1 MKTPN
6 SILSILMIVS
16 IILSC
21 NSCDAQSSHSPPQN
35 DFLQCLSLHLPN
47 KTGISSVVYTPND
60 ASYLSILLSS
70 VRSLRFRSA
79 STPRPQVIVTPFEE
93 SQIQTTIL
101 CAREN
106 GMQIRIRSGG
116 HDYEGLSY
124 TSQVPFVVLDLFN
137 FSEVAIDVDQ
147 KTAWVGAG
155 AIIGQLYY
163 RISQTSKTLAFPA
176 GACPTVGVGG
186 LFSGG
191 GYGPMLRKFGLAA
204 DNIIDA
210 RIIDVNGRI
219 LDRKSMGEDLFWA
232 IRGGGGS
239 SFGVITAWKLK
250 LVTVPETLTIFSVGR
265 TIEQNATQL
274 VHKWQYIA
282 PNLDEDILLSISIG
296 PVNSSGAAG
305 GKTIQANFNSVYL
318 GGVDKLLPLLEQSFP
333 ELGVRRED
341 CTEVSWIQ
349 SALFFGGYSIQVSPE
364 VVTSRNPEIR
374 STLPITRYYFKAK
387 LDYVQEP
394 ISIKGFEGM
403 WKLLLEREA
412 NMGELLVVPYG
423 GKMKEI
429 SETALPFPH
438 RAGNL
443 YKIQQ
448 LAYWEESGAVASER
462 SISWSR
468 KLHDYMTPYV
478 SISPRASYMNYR
490 DLDLGVNNYNGGD
503 GKTSTSYAQ
512 ASVWGLK
519 YFKNNFKRLVQIKTK
534 VDPTNF
540 FRNEQSIPSL
550 YSKSSSKNN

>member
-1 MKTPN
+1 MNTPN
-6 SILSILMIVS
+6 SFLSILMIVS

-21 NSCDAQSSHSPPQN
+21 NSCHSPPQN

-47 KTGISSVVYTPND
+47 NTGISSVVFTPND
-60 ASYLSILLSS
+60 ASYLSVLLSS

-137 FSEVAIDVDQ
+137 FSEVAID
-147 KTAWVGAG
+147 
-155 AIIGQLYY
+155 LYY

-250 LVTVPETLTIFSVGR
+250 LVTVPETLTIFSIGR
-265 TIEQNATQL
+265 TLEQNASQL

-296 PVNSSGAAG
+296 PVNSSGVAG

-429 SETALPFPH
+429 SESALPFPH

-478 SISPRASYMNYR
+478 SKSPRASYMNYR

-503 GKTSTSYAQ
+503 GKTTTSYAQ
-512 ASVWGLK
+512 ASVWGL
-519 YFKNNFKRLVQIKTK
+519 NFYLSTRNQGARTKTK
-534 VDPTNF
+534 T
-540 FRNEQSIPSL
+540 
-550 YSKSSSKNN
+550 

>member
-1 MKTPN
+1 
-6 SILSILMIVS
+6 MIVS

-21 NSCDAQSSHSPPQN
+21 NSCHAQSSQSPPQN

-47 KTGISSVVYTPND
+47 NTGISSVVYTPNN

-265 TIEQNATQL
+265 TLEQNATQL

-296 PVNSSGAAG
+296 PVNSSGTAGG

-341 CTEVSWIQ
+341 CTEVSWMQ

-429 SETALPFPH
+429 SESALPFPH

-478 SISPRASYMNYR
+478 SKSPRASYMNYR

-519 YFKNNFKRLVQIKTK
+519 YFKNNFKRLVQTKTK

-540 FRNEQSIPSL
+540 FRNEQSIPSI
-550 YSKSSSKNN
+550 YSKSSSSKKN

>member
-6 SILSILMIVS
+6 SFLSILMIVLM
-16 IILSC
+16 ILSC
-21 NSCDAQSSHSPPQN
+21 NSCDGQSSHSPPQN
-35 DFLQCLSLHLPN
+35 DFLKCMSLHLPN
-47 KTGISSVVYTPND
+47 NTGISSVVYTPND

-137 FSEVAIDVDQ
+137 FSEVAIDVNQ

-163 RISQTSKTLAFPA
+163 RISQTRKTLAFPA

-210 RIIDVNGRI
+210 RIIDV
-219 LDRKSMGEDLFWA
+219 
-232 IRGGGGS
+232 
-239 SFGVITAWKLK
+239 
-250 LVTVPETLTIFSVGR
+250 PETLTIFSVGR
-265 TIEQNATQL
+265 TLEQNATQL

-341 CTEVSWIQ
+341 CTAVSWMQ

-364 VVTSRNPEIR
+364 VVTSRNPEIS

-438 RAGNL
+438 
-443 YKIQQ
+443 
-448 LAYWEESGAVASER
+448 
-462 SISWSR
+462 SR
-468 KLHDYMTPYV
+468 KSLQNST
-478 SISPRASYMNYR
+478 IG
-490 DLDLGVNNYNGGD
+490 LLGREWSSCI
-503 GKTSTSYAQ
+503 GKID
-512 ASVWGLK
+512 K
-519 YFKNNFKRLVQIKTK
+519 LVEET
-534 VDPTNF
+534 T
-540 FRNEQSIPSL
+540 
-550 YSKSSSKNN
+550 

>member
-1 MKTPN
+1 
-6 SILSILMIVS
+6 MIVS

-47 KTGISSVVYTPND
+47 NTGISSVVYTPND

-93 SQIQTTIL
+93 YQIQTTIL

-265 TIEQNATQL
+265 TLEQNATQL

-296 PVNSSGAAG
+296 PVNSSGASG

-341 CTEVSWIQ
+341 CTEVSWMQ

-478 SISPRASYMNYR
+478 SKSPRASYMNYR
-490 DLDLGVNNYNGGD
+490 DLDFGVNNYNGD
-503 GKTSTSYAQ
+503 GKTSRSYAQ

-519 YFKNNFKRLVQIKTK
+519 YFKNNFKRLVRIKTK

>member
-1 MKTPN
+1 MGRFRVQDPPN
-6 SILSILMIVS
+6 PYPLPSLNGMGFIERI
-16 IILSC
+16 
-21 NSCDAQSSHSPPQN
+21 PPQN

-47 KTGISSVVYTPND
+47 NTGISSVVYTPND

-93 SQIQTTIL
+93 YQIQTTIL

-265 TIEQNATQL
+265 TLEQNATQL

-296 PVNSSGAAG
+296 PVNSSGASG

-341 CTEVSWIQ
+341 CTEVSWMQ

-478 SISPRASYMNYR
+478 SKSPRASYMNYR
-490 DLDLGVNNYNGGD
+490 DLDFGVNNYNGD
-503 GKTSTSYAQ
+503 GKTSRSYAQ

-519 YFKNNFKRLVQIKTK
+519 YFKNNFKRLVRIKTK